1 MVIDEH
7 IQTAGDFLAAAD
19 REFDAGDILQG
30 SEKLWGAASHALI
43 AAAQKRGWQYHKH
56 GHMKEAARRLYRETS
71 LEILRGGFL
80 TSEQFHANFYH
91 DFMEDDVIEE
101 ARFQVRDFV
110 IKLLDLAS

>member
-7 IQTAGDFLAAAD
+7 IQTATDFLDAAD

-43 AAAQKRGWQYHKH
+43 AVAQKRGWQYHKH
-56 GHMKEAARRLYRETS
+56 GHLKEAARRLYRETS

-91 DFMEDDVIEE
+91 DFMEDDVIAE
-101 ARFQVRDFV
+101 ARAQVRDFV
-110 IKLLDLAS
+110 IKLMDLAS